1 MRTIAD
7 SLRNATVAFT
17 LDEIA
22 PIIDELN
29 VPNLLAVGSS
39 YAVTVH
45 VTDAITRGDTVSVYV
60 DGRELEEGEFS
71 QRGNADGTGI
81 YEFQVA
87 TNYIPFA
94 THEVKVV
101 ASDTVEGRDPVTIQ
115 SERFMV
121 TILVPEIAVIALIV
135 GGITGGVVLYRKR
148 KAVAEP
154 EKPGS
159 YVS

>member
-1 MRTIAD
+1 
-7 SLRNATVAFT
+7 
-17 LDEIA
+17 
-22 PIIDELN
+22 
-29 VPNLLAVGSS
+29 
-39 YAVTVH
+39 
-45 VTDAITRGDTVSVYV
+45 V